1 MLVADSDLGAL
12 PVPVFAALIGIYG
25 SHAIQRCRRDA
36 FNARRFGQYV
46 LRDRIGDGGMG
57 EVYRAEHL
65 LLKRPCALKMIRPE
79 RDADEATLARFENE
93 VRSTA
98 RLSHFNTVDIYD
110 YGRAADG
117 TFYYVM
123 ELLEGLDLDDL
134 VRRHGPLPPARAV
147 HLLRQVCGA
156 LGEAHAS
163 GLIHRDIKPG
173 NIFAAERGGVHDVAK
188 LLDFGL
194 VKRRTE
200 KDAEQPSKPT
210 RFSGTPLYMAPEQ
223 ASNYEGADART
234 DLYAL
239 GAVAYFLVT
248 GRPPFDRVGLDEI
261 LRAHAFEDAKPPSA
275 LCPDLPEDLDGVI
288 LRCLA
293 KRPADRYPDAA
304 SLERAL
310 ALCRCAGDWT
320 ECQAADWWRDVRPR
334 PARPEADGR
343 EDSWTPP

>member
-1 MLVADSDLGAL
+1 MPYLLFRVLRLCYDPLNTMLVADSDLGTL

-25 SHAIQRCRRDA
+25 SHAIQRGRRDA

-46 LRDRIGDGGMG
+46 LKDRIGDGGMG

-65 LLKRPCALKMIRPE
+65 LLKRPCALKLIRSD
-79 RDADEATLARFENE
+79 RDADEATLAKFEAE
-93 VRSTA
+93 VRATA
-98 RLSHFNTVDIYD
+98 RLSHFNTVDVYD
-110 YGRAADG
+110 YGRTDDG

-123 ELLEGLDLDDL
+123 ELLQGLDLDDL
-134 VRRHGPLPPARAV
+134 VRRHGPLPPGRAV

-156 LGEAHAS
+156 LGQAHAS

-200 KDAEQPSKPT
+200 KDIEQPSKPS

-234 DLYAL
+234 DIYA
-239 GAVAYFLVT
+239 VV
-248 GRPPFDRVGLDEI
+248 PSPF
-261 LRAHAFEDAKPPSA
+261 
-275 LCPDLPEDLDGVI
+275 
-288 LRCLA
+288 
-293 KRPADRYPDAA
+293 
-304 SLERAL
+304 
-310 ALCRCAGDWT
+310 
-320 ECQAADWWRDVRPR
+320 
-334 PARPEADGR
+334 
-343 EDSWTPP
+343 SW